1 MPLAVDAAAA
11 PAADPERARFL
22 AALREAVTQQRF
34 VSLVLA
40 KPQGGAADWQRSQV
54 RLIDLRGAPHLSFLH
69 RHDTRDITKNL
80 PVEEGLAQV
89 DTLLGAPFRNAH
101 LHTNAQ
107 ELQLSLSKKGK
118 GHLVVKVVKN
128 LAAGQAPAA
137 ASTAHNREKKRPL
150 ALSRPF
156 LHALGVTDA
165 QARLVP
171 SMAAK
176 WKQIN
181 KFVEIFGNALGASRL
196 ANAKAL
202 TVMDFGAG
210 KGYLTFAVHDWL
222 RAQGVDAR
230 VTGLELRSDLVTQ
243 CQGIIQRLRLD
254 GLQFEQGDLN
264 HQRPVAMNVMIALHA
279 CDTAT
284 DLALAL
290 GVKAGADILLASPC
304 CHKQIRPQLLAP
316 GPLKPVLQHGIHADE
331 QAEMLT
337 DALRALL
344 LEAAGYA
351 TQVFEFISLEH
362 TAKNKMI
369 LAVKRA
375 QAQPREPVLAQV
387 AELKRFFGIREQS
400 LETLLA
406 LAPA

>member
-1 MPLAVDAAAA
+1 MPLT
-11 PAADPERARFL
+11 ADPADTPGADPQSARFL
-22 AALREAVTQQRF
+22 AALREAVAQQRF

-40 KPQGGAADWQRSQV
+40 KPQGGEPGWQRTQV
-54 RLIDLRGAPHLSFLH
+54 RLIDLRGVPHLSFLH

-80 PVEEGLAQV
+80 PLDESLAQV
-89 DTLLGAPFRNAH
+89 DALLGAPFRNAH
-101 LHTNAQ
+101 LHTTQQ

-118 GHLVVKVVKN
+118 GHLVVKT
-128 LAAGQAPAA
+128 LAHGDAAAAAPA
-137 ASTAHNREKKRPL
+137 AHNREKKRL
-150 ALSRPF
+150 LSLTRPF

-165 QARLVP
+165 QAHLVP

-181 KFVEIFGNALGASRL
+181 KFVEIFSNALGASRL
-196 ANAKAL
+196 AGAKAL

-222 RAQGVDAR
+222 RAQGVR
-230 VTGLELRSDLVTQ
+230 PQVTGLELRPDLVKQ
-243 CQGIIQRLRLD
+243 CNAIIGRLQLD
-254 GLQFEQGDLN
+254 GLRFEQGDLN
-264 HQRPVAMNVMIALHA
+264 EQRPAAMNVMIALHA

-316 GPLKPVLQHGIHADE
+316 GPMKPVLQHGVHADE

-344 LEAAGYA
+344 LEAAGYD

-375 QAQPREPVLAQV
+375 QPKPREPVLAQV

-406 LAPA
+406 A

>member
-1 MPLAVDAAAA
+1 MPL
-11 PAADPERARFL
+11 PADPDHTHATDPQRARFL
-22 AALREAVTQQRF
+22 AALREAVAQHRF

-40 KPQGGAADWQRSQV
+40 KPQGGAPDWQRTQV
-54 RLIDLRGAPHLSFLH
+54 RLIDLRGTPHLSFLH

-80 PVEEGLAQV
+80 GLEEGLAQV
-89 DTLLGAPFRNAH
+89 DALLGAPFRNAH
-101 LHTNAQ
+101 LHTSGQ

-118 GHLVVKVVKN
+118 GHLVVKT
-128 LAAGQAPAA
+128 LAQGDAPAA
-137 ASTAHNREKKRPL
+137 APGAHNREKKRPL
-150 ALSRPF
+150 SLQRPF
-156 LHALGVTDA
+156 LQALGVTDA
-165 QARLVP
+165 QAHLVP

-181 KFVEIFGNALGASRL
+181 KFVEIFSTALGASRL
-196 ANAKAL
+196 ADAKAL
-202 TVMDFGAG
+202 SVMDFGAG
-210 KGYLTFAVHDWL
+210 KGYLTFALHDWL
-222 RAQGVDAR
+222 RAQGVQPQ
-230 VTGLELRSDLVTQ
+230 VTGLELRSDLVNQ
-243 CQGIIQRLRLD
+243 CNAIINRLHLE
-254 GLQFEQGDLN
+254 GLRFEQGDLN
-264 HQRPVAMNVMIALHA
+264 HQRPAAMNVMMALHA

-316 GPLKPVLQHGIHADE
+316 GPMKPVLQHGIHADE

-344 LEAAGYA
+344 LEAAGYH

-375 QAQPREPVLAQV
+375 AAQPRESRQAVLAQV

-400 LETLLA
+400 LETLLDLQA
-406 LAPA
+406 A